1 MIRYLKNLLIAL
13 DQLGNTLLGGWPDE
27 SISSHCWRID
37 REQGISWPR
46 KLVDALL
53 FFDKDHCQESYES
66 ELERRQLP
74 PSMRE

>member
-13 DQLGNTLLGGWPDE
+13 DQLVNTLLGGWPADSV
-27 SISSHCWRID
+27 SIHCWRF
-37 REQGISWPR
+37 EQKKVVSWPR
-46 KLVDALL
+46 KLVYTLL

>member
-13 DQLGNTLLGGWPDE
+13 DQLVNALLGGWPDE
-27 SISSHCWRID
+27 SLSSHCWRIEQ
-37 REQGISWPR
+37 EQGISWPR

-53 FFDKDHCQESYES
+53 FFDKDHCQESYEN

>member
-1 MIRYLKNLLIAL
+1 MISYLKNLLIAL
-13 DQLGNTLLGGWPDE
+13 DQLVNTILGGWPDE
-27 SISSHCWRID
+27 SLSSQCWRI
-37 REQGISWPR
+37 EQKKGISWPR

>member
-13 DQLGNTLLGGWPDE
+13 DQLVNALLGGWPDE
-27 SISSHCWRID
+27 SVSSHCWRI
-37 REQGISWPR
+37 EQEKGISWPR

>member
-27 SISSHCWRID
+27 SISSHCWRIEQ
-37 REQGISWPR
+37 EQGISWPR

-53 FFDKDHCQESYES
+53 FFDKDHCQESYEN
-66 ELERRQLP
+66 ELERRQFP

>member
-13 DQLGNTLLGGWPDE
+13 DQLFNTILGGWPDE
-27 SISSHCWRID
+27 SLSSHCWRI
-37 REQGISWPR
+37 EQKKGISWPR